1 MKKLSLLLGLVL
13 AGAVVLAGCGGK
25 SGGDAGGN
33 GGEVVDLGTIEL
45 KDYEFVPNNLDLK
58 AGVTYK
64 VTLKNT
70 GTQVHDFTIEG
81 TNISKVV
88 QPGATETLEFKL
100 DKPGTINVVCAQPGH
115 KDLGMH
121 FTTEV
126 K

>member
-1 MKKLSLLLGLVL
+1 MKKLSLLLALVV
-13 AGAVVLAGCGGK
+13 AGALVLAGCGGK
-25 SGGDAGGN
+25 SSGGG

-45 KDYEFVPNNLDLK
+45 KDYEFVPNQLDLK

-81 TNISKVV
+81 TNYSKVV

-100 DKPGTINVVCAQPGH
+100 DKPGTYTIVCVQPGH
-115 KDLGMH
+115 KDLGMY